1 MSGSGVTALGRS
13 IATSTSLGAQ
23 CRRRPGPG
31 REGHCDSAVV
41 RSTQLA
47 DHRRSCNG
55 QIR

>member
-47 DHRRSCNG
+47 DHRSSCNG